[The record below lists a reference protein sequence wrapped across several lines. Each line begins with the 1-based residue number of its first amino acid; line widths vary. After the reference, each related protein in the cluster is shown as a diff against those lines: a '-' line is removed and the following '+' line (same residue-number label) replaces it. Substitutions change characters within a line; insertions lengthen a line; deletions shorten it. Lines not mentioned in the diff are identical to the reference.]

1 LNIHSCEKCGLRDNL
16 LAAIEAEGVLE
27 FLAEKIDA

>member
-1 LNIHSCEKCGLRDNL
+1 MDSAVWLRDNL